1 LHSSPS
7 FVLRFVCV
15 RVPRY
20 QTRYMLTQVIWWSG
34 VVLELLVLIR
44 GLRESLVSKFPL
56 FYAYLGFVLFDDV
69 LMFFAYRTSAAIY
82 ERIYW
87 QMQFLGLIVGCA
99 IIFEIYRVGLKAFPG
114 TARMAR
120 NLLLFVF
127 AMVFAKAIVNGING
141 VPLWSAASNL
151 ELERNLRV
159 VQSCALLAL
168 VAVFLLYAI
177 PLSRNLKGILLGYG
191 IFLGV
196 SVVQLTFMSLLGV
209 KIEAIWPYLQPVSYL
224 LILGVWAAA
233 LWSRNEEPEAKSK
246 IALEDNYRML
256 VSATRRRF
264 RDSSA
269 ALGKA
274 VRP

>member
-1 LHSSPS
+1 
-7 FVLRFVCV
+7 
-15 RVPRY
+15 
-20 QTRYMLTQVIWWSG
+20 MLTQLIWAIG
-34 VVLELLVLIR
+34 VSLEVLVLLRGARGRLIIR
-44 GLRESLVSKFPL
+44 FPL
-56 FYAYLGFVLFDDV
+56 FYTYLAFVLLNDLF
-69 LMFFAYRTSAAIY
+69 MFVAYRTSSATYA
-82 ERIYW
+82 RIYW
-87 QMQFLGLIVGCA
+87 PTQFLGLVIGCA

-127 AMVFAKAIVNGING
+127 AMVFAKAIVNGLDG
-141 VPLWSAASNL
+141 VSLRSAASNL

-196 SVVQLTFMSLLGV
+196 SVVQLTFMNLLGV

-224 LILGVWAAA
+224 LILAVWAAA
-233 LWSRNEEPEAKSK
+233 LWSRSEEPEANRK
-246 IALEDNYRML
+246 IVLEDDYRRL

-264 RDSSA
+264 RESGS